1 MTDPNLHRRWRK
13 RLPDFYLQELD
24 ELKMHYDG
32 LDGMAKE
39 ADAIGGRLID
49 GTNRIAASRDA
60 SQAIDTAAHA

>member
-1 MTDPNLHRRWRK
+1 
-13 RLPDFYLQELD
+13 
-24 ELKMHYDG
+24 MHYDG

-60 SQAIDTAAHA
+60 SQAIDNGGSRLRHFLRDLTAAKRRWWR